1 MLIPQKK
8 RSPIHKNI
16 IYFFIS
22 GFSKDQIRDFMRFIW
37 PFIKRMFEKYVR
49 KRVRCEP
56 GIQQELARV
65 AAVIEEE
72 LNAGVGVAVQSAN
85 ISELDGYSDAISYVS
100 NENNLP
106 VNRVAPVS
114 RVVTAQVHSNKK
126 C

>member
-1 MLIPQKK
+1 
-8 RSPIHKNI
+8 
-16 IYFFIS
+16 
-22 GFSKDQIRDFMRFIW
+22 
-37 PFIKRMFEKYVR
+37 MFEKYVR

-114 RVVTAQVHSNKK
+114 RVVSAQVHTNKK